1 MNDRGAEEV
10 RLKMRL
16 ERNWAGASVEGAATA
31 KFVMAGGRSL
41 MLDMEL
47 DRIGLK
53 HWHSLGQGSGKG
65 EEVFYGASL

>member
-1 MNDRGAEEV
+1 
-10 RLKMRL
+10 
-16 ERNWAGASVEGAATA
+16 
-31 KFVMAGGRSL
+31 
-41 MLDMEL
+41 MLDMGL